1 MLANRH
7 SKKVRNK
14 LCTANRHLKVLVAKQ
29 WYITI
34 SYSLQKEDG
43 KKKKLVTNCNLSSWR
58 EVLKEVLTYIKVS
71 RKYMLEGRLGDRL
84 KEKELNLDKI
94 VYSWLDLE
102 DHGG

>member
-43 KKKKLVTNCNLSSWR
+43 KKKKLVTNCNLSS
-58 EVLKEVLTYIKVS
+58 
-71 RKYMLEGRLGDRL
+71 
-84 KEKELNLDKI
+84 
-94 VYSWLDLE
+94 
-102 DHGG
+102 